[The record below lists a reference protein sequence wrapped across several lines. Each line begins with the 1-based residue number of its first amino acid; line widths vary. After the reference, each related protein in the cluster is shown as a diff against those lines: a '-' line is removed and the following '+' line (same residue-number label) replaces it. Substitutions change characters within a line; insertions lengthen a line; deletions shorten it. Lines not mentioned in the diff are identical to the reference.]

1 MLRVD
6 ALSSQQARLPDGVV
20 STHPGELLS
29 RSRDSWPLAMLREAR
44 GDRMPRPM
52 AVVFPSGTEDVSET
66 LRWAQETG
74 TPVVPRG
81 GGSGVCGG
89 AQAVWRG
96 VVLDLSRMDR
106 VVEIDR
112 ESQAV
117 TVEAGTRGDRVEASL
132 NDEGLTLGHYPQSLS
147 ITTVGGWIA
156 ARSAGH
162 ASAGFGV
169 IEDLLLGFTGVL
181 PTGEVIRSRSVPR
194 SAAGPDLSGLFVG
207 SEGTMGVITEA
218 SLSAARITEGLR
230 WLVFRPPDFPAGLDI
245 ARDITQ
251 SEIRPTVLRV
261 YDEADAAITFPGLQS
276 GGGPALLM
284 GLAKG
289 PELRAATQGV
299 REAAR
304 GRGAEA
310 LPDTYGTH
318 WWEHRFDAV
327 ELHRRIMGEERMLGP
342 GVLVDTL
349 EVAAL
354 WFRLAELYEAVRKAL
369 SDRAAQAVGCHLSHP
384 YRSGGSLYFTFL
396 LRSEDDRKAER
407 AYLECWRAAVEA
419 CHAAGGT
426 LTHHHGVGILKSPF
440 TEAELGPGGFGLLRT
455 LKRTLDPAGVLNPG
469 KLLPLE
475 RSDR

>member
-1 MLRVD
+1 
-6 ALSSQQARLPDGVV
+6 
-20 STHPGELLS
+20 
-29 RSRDSWPLAMLREAR
+29 
-44 GDRMPRPM
+44 MPRPM
-52 AVVFPSGTEDVSET
+52 AVVFPSTTEDVSET

-96 VVLDLSRMDR
+96 IVLDLSRMDR
-106 VVEIDR
+106 VLEVDG

-117 TVEAGTRGDRVEASL
+117 TVEAGTRGDRVEAAL
-132 NDEGLTLGHYPQSLS
+132 NDRGLTLGHYPQSLS
-147 ITTVGGWIA
+147 ISTVGGWIA

-169 IEDLLLGFTGVL
+169 IEDLLIGFTGVL
-181 PTGEVIRSRSVPR
+181 PTGEVVRSRTVPR
-194 SAAGPDLSGLFVG
+194 SAAGPDLTGLFVG
-207 SEGTMGVITEA
+207 AEGTMGVVTEA

-230 WLVFRPPDFPAGLDI
+230 WLAFRPADFGSGLEI

-251 SEIRPTVLRV
+251 SEVRPTILRL
-261 YDEADAAITFPGLQS
+261 YDDADAAISFPGLDS
-276 GGGPALLM
+276 DGGAALLV

-289 PELRAATQGV
+289 PALRAASQGA

-304 GRGAEA
+304 GRGAQG
-310 LPDTYGTH
+310 LPERYGAH

-327 ELHRRIMGEERMLGP
+327 ELHRRIMGEERTLGP
-342 GVLVDTL
+342 GVVVDTL

-354 WFRLAELYEAVRKAL
+354 WSRLPELYEGVRDAL

-384 YRSGGSLYFTFL
+384 YRSGASLYFTFL
-396 LRSEDDRKAER
+396 LRSEDDRKVER
-407 AYLECWRAAVEA
+407 AYMECWRAAVEA

-426 LTHHHGVGILKSPF
+426 LTHHHGVGILKAPF
-440 TEAELGPGGFGLLRT
+440 TESELGPGGFALLQT
-455 LKRTLDPAGVLNPG
+455 LKRTLDPAGILNPG

>member
-1 MLRVD
+1 VD
-6 ALSSQQARLPDGVV
+6 ALSSLQARLPDGVV

-66 LRWAQETG
+66 LRWAQETS

-106 VVEIDR
+106 VLEVDR

-117 TVEAGTRGDRVEASL
+117 TVEAGTRGDRVEEVL
-132 NDEGLTLGHYPQSLS
+132 NDQGLTLGHYPQSLS
-147 ITTVGGWIA
+147 ISTVGGWIA

-181 PTGEVIRSRSVPR
+181 PTGEVVRSRSVPR
-194 SAAGPDLSGLFVG
+194 SAAGPDLAGLFVG
-207 SEGTMGVITEA
+207 TEGTLGVITEA
-218 SLSAARITEGLR
+218 SLSAARVTEGLR
-230 WLVFRPPDFPAGLDI
+230 WLAFRPPDFTSGLEV

-251 SEIRPTVLRV
+251 SEVRPTVLRL
-261 YDEADAAITFPGLQS
+261 YDEADAAITFPGLHS
-276 GGGPALLM
+276 DGGPALLV
-284 GLAKG
+284 GLAKSPG
-289 PELRAATQGV
+289 LRTATSGI
-299 REAAR
+299 REAAA
-304 GRGAEA
+304 GRGAGP
-310 LPDTYGTH
+310 LPETYGTH

-327 ELHRRIMGEERMLGP
+327 ELHRRIMGEDRMLGP
-342 GVLVDTL
+342 GVVVDTL

-354 WFRLAELYEAVRKAL
+354 WSRLPELYKAVRKAL

-384 YRSGGSLYFTFL
+384 YKSGASLYFTFL
-396 LRSEDDRKAER
+396 LRSEDDRKVER
-407 AYLECWRAAVEA
+407 VYMECWRAAVKA
-419 CHAAGGT
+419 CHTAGGT
-426 LTHHHGVGILKSPF
+426 LTHHHGVGILKAPF
-440 TEAELGPGGFGLLRT
+440 TESELGPGGFGLLRT

-475 RSDR
+475 LGEQ